1 MRTETDGEFT
11 RHYIYSHQG
20 IEGYEENGE
29 RFIYRKNIFG
39 DITAIYNG
47 VTRVAEYAYD
57 AWGNCTI
64 TYDSDGY
71 GASNPFRYRGFIL
84 GDI

>member
-1 MRTETDGEFT
+1 MRTEIEGEFT

-20 IEGYEENGE
+20 IEGYKENGE
-29 RFIYRKNIFG
+29 RFIYRKNIFA

-84 GDI
+84 GYI